1 MKYNTSAKF
10 INGERVVYFGTLAR
24 KLRHQMFV
32 RQHSCT
38 VMSVYRDIKQG
49 MGENSPAKATFYGA
63 FYGERSLPA
72 EAALFLIDERGWKL
86 DWKDFIACAEPKKG
100 LPGMRELKR

>member
-1 MKYNTSAKF
+1 MKPNTSAKF
-10 INGERVVYFGTLAR
+10 VNGERVVYFGTLAR

-49 MGENSPAKATFYGA
+49 MGENAPAMATIYMA
-63 FYGERSLPA
+63 FYGERPLPA
-72 EAALFLIDERGWKL
+72 EAALFLIDEHGWNL
-86 DWKDFIACAEPKKG
+86 DWKDFIPCAEPKKS
-100 LPGMRELKR
+100 LPGMREIKK